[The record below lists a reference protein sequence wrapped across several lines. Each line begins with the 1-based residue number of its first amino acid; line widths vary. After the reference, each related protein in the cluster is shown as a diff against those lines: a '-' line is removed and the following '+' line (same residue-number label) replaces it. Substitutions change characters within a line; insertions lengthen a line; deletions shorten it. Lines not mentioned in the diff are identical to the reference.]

1 MNFFFWNY
9 HIFDIKIIEVNIC
22 SIFKKINLQQNTLY
36 RTLSTRV
43 IRIKKRKRKWLEIS
57 NISKI
62 KKEVVRAAC
71 NTWKR
76 QNEPCVQW
84 DLSATFSL
92 IYIFFFLFLWS
103 GFSDLYLFFN
113 NVHFFL
119 FFSFSVLIFFFF
131 FCHSHLE
138 TENRGSRAPCQLS
151 SVVEKR
157 RETEGRTDDETRYTP
172 SWLKFY
178 LHSIF
183 VSIENFHLQCTGKIV
198 NILFC
203 NLNIPNHFENLYISK
218 NFIFRWT
225 YAIRYL
231 DFSKIRIIYEIQVV
245 KIRNFWEYDLI

>member
-1 MNFFFWNY
+1 MKEAKWAVCAVRSVGHLFSHLHFFFY
-9 HIFDIKIIEVNIC
+9 SCEADFPICIFFLITF
-22 SIFKKINLQQNTLY
+22 IFF
-36 RTLSTRV
+36 
-43 IRIKKRKRKWLEIS
+43 
-57 NISKI
+57 
-62 KKEVVRAAC
+62 C
-71 NTWKR
+71 
-76 QNEPCVQW
+76 
-84 DLSATFSL
+84 FSL
-92 IYIFFFLFLWS
+92 FLYW
-103 GFSDLYLFFN
+103 
-113 NVHFFL
+113 
-119 FFSFSVLIFFFF
+119 FFFF

-203 NLNIPNHFENLYISK
+203 ILNIPNHFENLYISK

>member
-1 MNFFFWNY
+1 MKCYVNEFFFWNY
-9 HIFDIKIIEVNIC
+9 HIFDIKIIEINIC

-62 KKEVVRAAC
+62 KKEVVRVAC

-131 FCHSHLE
+131 FAIRISKPKIVEVGLRVSCRRLSKSAEKQKAGQMMRHDTRHLDWSFIYIQFLCRSKIFIYNALGKLWIFYFAIW
-138 TENRGSRAPCQLS
+138 TFRITLKIYIFRKILFF
-151 SVVEKR
+151 VE
-157 RETEGRTDDETRYTP
+157 
-172 SWLKFY
+172 
-178 LHSIF
+178 HSISGF
-183 VSIENFHLQCTGKIV
+183 F
-198 NILFC
+198 
-203 NLNIPNHFENLYISK
+203 K
-218 NFIFRWT
+218 N
-225 YAIRYL
+225 
-231 DFSKIRIIYEIQVV
+231 
-245 KIRNFWEYDLI
+245 

>member
-62 KKEVVRAAC
+62 KKEVVRVAC

-131 FCHSHLE
+131 LPFASR
-138 TENRGSRAPCQLS
+138 NRKSWKSGSV
-151 SVVEKR
+151 SVVVGCRKAQRNR
-157 RETEGRTDDETRYTP
+157 RQDRWWDTIHAILIEVLFTFNFCVDRKFSSTMHWENCEYFILHFEY
-172 SWLKFY
+172 SESLWKFIYFEKFY
-178 LHSIF
+178 FS
-183 VSIENFHLQCTGKIV
+183 
-198 NILFC
+198 
-203 NLNIPNHFENLYISK
+203 LNIRNSISGFFK
-218 NFIFRWT
+218 N
-225 YAIRYL
+225 
-231 DFSKIRIIYEIQVV
+231 
-245 KIRNFWEYDLI
+245 